1 MSEIIYDDLPA
12 WAQPGAT
19 AVVYH
24 IGDAVAV
31 TVERVTKTQIV
42 ARTRYSEVRFD
53 RTPQEI
59 GRYSTRDFQG
69 PQFKQR
75 GTYSTYLVSPDEP
88 RARKALLHEAVKRA
102 LSNAEGS
109 VDKQVIARRNPDAN
123 DKRSLVEKALHEV
136 DMIENAARLAR
147 KAIME
152 AVKAYGEPEAAE
164 KESTDAD

>member
-1 MSEIIYDDLPA
+1 MSEIVYDDLPA

-24 IGDAVAV
+24 IGSATVV

-42 ARTRYSEVRFD
+42 GRTRYAELRFE
-53 RTPQEI
+53 RKPQEI
-59 GRYSTRDFQG
+59 GPYSVRDFQG

-88 RARKALLHEAVKRA
+88 RARKALLHEAVKLA
-102 LSNAEGS
+102 VSNAEGS
-109 VDKQVIARRNPDAN
+109 VDKQVMARRKPDRN

-152 AVKAYGEPEAAE
+152 AVGKYGEPEAAE